1 MKFKIK
7 YTESLF
13 HQFTGLSSL
22 KIIAS
27 VSGFVSIL
35 NCNRSFCITANF
47 ITSSKTLLINVVCFC
62 QYCQYLVVM
71 GKRSMAL
78 YPYPCREEDR
88 LPKYILEKK
97 TLSKSPSNWLT
108 TAILK
113 TTTPCFP
120 FESKLQR
127 KSSFN
132 ESHP

>member
-47 ITSSKTLLINVVCFC
+47 ITSSKTLLINVVCLC

-78 YPYPCREEDR
+78 YPYPAQRRGPLTKVYFGKQDA
-88 LPKYILEKK
+88 LKK
-97 TLSKSPSNWLT
+97 PS
-108 TAILK
+108 
-113 TTTPCFP
+113 
-120 FESKLQR
+120 
-127 KSSFN
+127 
-132 ESHP
+132 